1 MHPLNERQQ
10 ALVEDARRFAR
21 EHAGILDSGDDRTA
35 VAERLYRAYARDGYH
50 ALLIPEELGG
60 RGLDYVSTGLVYE
73 ALSYHLPATLHG
85 PITTAHCIEM
95 IRIGCQGAHRD
106 EHLSAI
112 ASKGMAVGFCLTEEG
127 AGSDIA
133 SISTRAEHSSRG
145 FTITG
150 DKSVVINHAIASLLI
165 VFAAA
170 PGRKGRAGLNA
181 FLVDAALPGVHIGR
195 PCGTPG
201 FAGSVMGDVV
211 FDRVQV
217 PRDSLLGEDDSGY
230 FLLMETLDKGRPLVA
245 ASCAGSA
252 RKTFD
257 LVLDHAKSRAQFGKP
272 LFSFQGISLPLAE
285 LATRLQASR
294 LLTFDALS
302 RIDDNRTFSMEASM
316 AKLHAADT
324 LLDIASFGVEILGYR
339 AIGTSAVAREI
350 VRIHQDAQLM
360 KSIDGTANVQKMVIA
375 SQL

>member
-10 ALVEDARRFAR
+10 ALIEDARRFAS
-21 EHAGILDSGDDRTA
+21 ENIQILDSGDDRTA
-35 VAERLYRAYARDGYH
+35 AAARLYRAFARGGYH
-50 ALLIPEELGG
+50 ALLIPEDLGG
-60 RGLDYVSTGLVYE
+60 KGLDYVSTGLVYE

-95 IRIGCQGAHRD
+95 IRIGCQGARRD
-106 EHLSAI
+106 EILSAI

-133 SISTRAEHSSRG
+133 SISTRAERSGRG

-150 DKSVVINHAIASLLI
+150 NKSIVINHAIASLLI
-165 VFAAA
+165 VFAAR
-170 PGRKGRAGLNA
+170 PGRRGRAGLNA
-181 FLVDAALPGVHIGR
+181 FLVDAALPGVRIGK
-195 PCGTPG
+195 PYETPG
-201 FAGSVMGDVV
+201 FPGSIMGDVV
-211 FDRVQV
+211 FDHV
-217 PRDSLLGEDDSGY
+217 PVSRDSLLGEDDSGY

-245 ASCAGSA
+245 ASCTGAA
-252 RKTFD
+252 RKAFD
-257 LVLDHAKSRAQFGKP
+257 LVLDHAKNRIQFGKP

-285 LATRLQASR
+285 LATRLEASR

-302 RIDDNRTFSMEASM
+302 RIDGNRTFSMEASM

-324 LLDIASFGVEILGYR
+324 LLDIASFGIEVLGYR
-339 AIGTSAVAREI
+339 AAGTSAEAREI

>member
-10 ALVEDARRFAR
+10 ALVDDARRFAC
-21 EHAGILDSGDDRTA
+21 EHTGVLDPGDDRTA
-35 VAERLYRAYARDGYH
+35 NAAQLYRAYARGGYH
-50 ALLIPEELGG
+50 ALLIPEHLGG
-60 RGLDYVSTGLVYE
+60 RGLDYVNTGLVYE

-95 IRIGCQGAHRD
+95 IRIGCQGARR
-106 EHLSAI
+106 EELLSAI
-112 ASKGMAVGFCLTEEG
+112 ASKGLAVGFCLTEEG

-133 SISTRAEHSSRG
+133 SLSTRAQRSPGG

-150 DKSVVINHAIASLLI
+150 DKSIVINHAIASLLI
-165 VFAAA
+165 VFAAGPA
-170 PGRKGRAGLNA
+170 RKGRAGLNA
-181 FLVDAALPGVHIGR
+181 FLVDPALLGVRIGK
-195 PCGTPG
+195 PCETPW
-201 FAGSVMGDVV
+201 FAGNIMGGVA
-211 FDRVQV
+211 FDGVQV
-217 PRDSLLGEDDSGY
+217 PRDSLLGENDSGY

-245 ASCAGSA
+245 ASCAGA
-252 RKTFD
+252 AKKAFD
-257 LVLDHAKSRAQFGKP
+257 LVLDHAKNRVQFGKP

-302 RIDDNRTFSMEASM
+302 RIDGNRTFSLEASM

-339 AIGTSAVAREI
+339 AAGASVGAREI

-360 KSIDGTANVQKMVIA
+360 KSIDGAANVQKMVIA